1 MDTRLQLFIIAC
13 IVLYLI
19 IILYLLKKLYVY
31 LLYTLLWFLTALVML
46 VVTIFPGIVNWATGL
61 VGIVAPTNFVFFLE
75 GAFVLV
81 ILLSLTSIVSN
92 LNSKIY
98 RLTQSQALLEKRIRD
113 LETKVCATEQ
123 DSSKPEDDGN
133 QPS

>member
-19 IILYLLKKLYVY
+19 IILYLLKKKRLN
-31 LLYTLLWFLTALVML
+31 LKYTLLWFLTALVML

-113 LETKVCATEQ
+113 L
-123 DSSKPEDDGN
+123 
-133 QPS
+133 

>member
-19 IILYLLKKLYVY
+19 IILYLLKKKRLN
-31 LLYTLLWFLTALVML
+31 LKYTLLWFLTALVML

-75 GAFVLV
+75 GAFV
-81 ILLSLTSIVSN
+81 SRYFIVVN
-92 LNSKIY
+92 LHCFQFKQQNLPPDPI
-98 RLTQSQALLEKRIRD
+98 AGP
-113 LETKVCATEQ
+113 A
-123 DSSKPEDDGN
+123 
-133 QPS
+133 

>member
-1 MDTRLQLFIIAC
+1 
-13 IVLYLI
+13 
-19 IILYLLKKLYVY
+19 
-31 LLYTLLWFLTALVML
+31 ML